1 MRTAIIVIIIAVV
14 LIIPLQMI
22 LPFPFGIGTV
32 FLLLILGIAGVIVSR
47 RNFKKE
53 EKFAAESLKYH
64 YDEVKEELDEP
75 KKDELPEPGFDLG
88 GW

>member
-32 FLLLILGIAGVIVSR
+32 FLLLILGIAGVIVSK
-47 RNFKKE
+47 RNHRKE
-53 EKFAAESLKYH
+53 EEFAVKSLKYQNAE
-64 YDEVKEELDEP
+64 YEEEKEELEP
-75 KKDELPEPGFDLG
+75 KKDEKSWDGI
-88 GW
+88 